1 MDQIRR
7 LLESL
12 TLRQKISIG
21 VAALVVLGALGL
33 FLRYQ
38 GERDFAVLFADLGPE
53 DAAAVV
59 TRLKEKNAEYR
70 LSENGTAVRVRT
82 AQLNDLRLELA
93 AAGIPKSGRIGFE
106 LFDRNNFGITEFTEQ
121 VNYHRALEGEIE
133 RTVMSIAEVEHARVH
148 ITPPKD
154 SVFEDQRRSAKAS
167 VLVKLRPMK
176 KLSQANVKAIAHLV
190 ASAVE
195 GLAPEAISV
204 LDVHGNLLTRPPG
217 TENPEDILNQSL
229 LLYKRNTERDLLAKL
244 NATLEPILGP
254 DRFRA
259 AVAVECDLAQ
269 SEESQETFDPDASVM
284 TNAQRSEEAAVGQT
298 AQGVPG
304 VASNLPRPT
313 SRPAGGSQG
322 VNRRTENLNFQTSR
336 VVKKTRMPQGN
347 IRRISASVLLDHNIR
362 WEGTGP
368 KAKRIVEPPSPAR
381 LKSARDL
388 VAAAVGFQPERG
400 DLVVVESI
408 PFESTLSWQA
418 PTQPVPLSGPAAFLK
433 DSSGN
438 WNIGLIGAL
447 VGGLAVALGVLAF
460 LILQRRKHTVTVKEV
475 RIEGRPG
482 LEGKAEA
489 ESDAAGIPAA
499 EEREIAG
506 DLAAAANAIQAA
518 EDGAGEAVSLRLPGS
533 ANSGGG
539 GASDP
544 VSKELEKQLAA
555 QLAEKLKLDPAQ
567 EQALL
572 ESLTANVKS
581 PSASTKRSELLAK
594 HLSEVAKKDSE
605 AVAKIIRTW
614 ITDGEA

>member
-7 LLESL
+7 LFESL
-12 TLRQKISIG
+12 SLRQKISIA
-21 VAALVVLGALGL
+21 VAAVAVLGGL
-33 FLRYQ
+33 AWFLRYQ
-38 GERDFAVLFADLGPE
+38 SERDFAVLFGDLGPE

-59 TRLKEKNAEYR
+59 ARLKEKNAEYR
-70 LSENGTAVRVRT
+70 LSENGGAVRVRT

-133 RTVMSIAEVEHARVH
+133 RTVMSIAEVESARVH

-154 SVFEDQRRSAKAS
+154 SVFEDQRRTAKAS
-167 VLVKLRPMK
+167 VLVKLRPGR
-176 KLSQANVKAIAHLV
+176 KLAPGNVKAITHLV

-195 GLAPEAISV
+195 GLTPEAISV
-204 LDVHGNLLTRPPG
+204 LDIHGTLLTRPPG
-217 TENPEDILNQSL
+217 AGDAEEVLNQSL
-229 LLYKRNTERDLLAKL
+229 LLYKRNVERDLLAKV

-259 AVAVECDLAQ
+259 AVSVDCDLAQ
-269 SEESQETFDPDASVM
+269 TEQSEETFDPDSSVM
-284 TNAQRSEEAAVGQT
+284 TTSQRSEEVAVGQT

-322 VNRRTENLNFQTSR
+322 ANRRTENINFQTSR
-336 VVKKTRMPQGN
+336 LVKKTKTPQGT
-347 IRRISASVLLDHNIR
+347 IRRVSASVLLDHNIR
-362 WEGTGP
+362 WQGSGAQ
-368 KAKRIVEPPSPAR
+368 AKRLVEAPTADR
-381 LKSARDL
+381 LKAARDI
-388 VAAAVGFQPERG
+388 VAAAIGFQPDRG

-408 PFESTLSWQA
+408 PFESTLTWQA
-418 PTQPVPLSGPAAFLK
+418 PPVVTPPSGPAAFLK

-447 VGGLAVALGVLAF
+447 VGGLAVALGVIAF
-460 LILQRRKHTVTVKEV
+460 LILQRRKRTIVVTDV
-475 RIEGRPG
+475 RLDGQAAVAAKPE
-482 LEGKAEA
+482 
-489 ESDAAGIPAA
+489 AAGGPENELPEADSAQTAA
-499 EEREIAG
+499 
-506 DLAAAANAIQAA
+506 DLAAAAAAIQAA
-518 EDGAGEAVSLRLPGS
+518 
-533 ANSGGG
+533 GGG
-539 GASDP
+539 PERPSLSGAAGPAASDP
-544 VSKELEKQLAA
+544 VGLELEKQLAA

-581 PSASTKRSELLAK
+581 PSAATKRSELLAR
-594 HLSEVAKKDSE
+594 HLSEVARKDAPS
-605 AVAKIIRTW
+605 VAQILRNW
-614 ITDGEA
+614 MTDGES